1 MCQRGPLEFVQDFGG
16 GGGLA
21 HSEPTVHSSSMKALA
36 VLTARVARLATA
48 GMLDDTDTGV
58 DDATLHVRAL
68 CDGLAGL
75 EIGGTIRSD
84 AGERLW
90 RAGLGALVRGFT
102 APEV

>member
-1 MCQRGPLEFVQDFGG
+1 
-16 GGGLA
+16 
-21 HSEPTVHSSSMKALA
+21 MKALA

-48 GMLDDTDTGV
+48 GMLDDTGV